1 MHRLAG
7 MFGRSALVVK
17 EVHVDEMQECQVKL
31 VARKAGL
38 WSFIL
43 ALFGIDSTFTLQV
56 YADRIESQEGSLSGR
71 IKTTVP
77 LVALDTYTSGFTK
90 PVYLLVMAGIL
101 VLGALYVAFAN
112 VTGSGVLALL
122 FILLAGLCVL
132 FFYLR
137 KCEFSQELAGPLK
150 KFIHRLPAF
159 DRRVI
164 ELRGP
169 EHRVDRAVRNRE
181 AVLNTF
187 VNTESHLHKTFIED
201 DRYISSRKKDFSRLS
216 GTDQGRA
223 VTDVKVNVLIFF
235 GSLSGHLSSF
245 FV

>member
-17 EVHVDEMQECQVKL
+17 EVHVDETQDCQVKL

-90 PVYLLVMAGIL
+90 PFYLLVIAGLL
-101 VLGALYVAFAN
+101 VLGAFYVAFAN
-112 VTGSGVLALL
+112 ITGSGVLALL
-122 FILLAGLCVL
+122 CIILAGLCVL

-137 KCEFSQELAGPLK
+137 KCLLLVFTTNGANGISFLLK
-150 KFIHRLPAF
+150 RS
-159 DRRVI
+159 VI
-164 ELRGP
+164 EG
-169 EHRVDRAVRNRE
+169 
-181 AVLNTF
+181 
-187 VNTESHLHKTFIED
+187 
-201 DRYISSRKKDFSRLS
+201 
-216 GTDQGRA
+216 
-223 VTDVKVNVLIFF
+223 VNVDETLANRI
-235 GSLSGHLSSF
+235 GDLVKRNYLAQTRK
-245 FV
+245 